1 MNTSKRLWAK
11 LRSFSSINEV
21 NPRIYTHT
29 HTWKS
34 KAGSIHFFSTG
45 RTLQHSSSNNKHNMH
60 KKIHIMGVGNVGSF
74 VAHSLAARPVSE
86 RACITLLFH
95 HPAFYKDW
103 NRFGRVV
110 AVKRHG
116 IPEQRSGFCI
126 NVLQD
131 HEWYYPSEIEGAPD
145 DLVKEEF
152 ALRQGE
158 EADSDGSLIPA
169 DEEWIEHLIVTVKT
183 TQVERAMKSVRH
195 RLTPES
201 SVLFLTNGLGVLEEV
216 NEKIWPDESERPN
229 YLFGVTS
236 HGLFKSGLFETTH
249 AGVGTTTIGV
259 VRQSPRDDM
268 EHTADGSSTT
278 LAPSTNFLLKTLT
291 QTPELAC
298 ISTNAIDLFLLQLEK
313 LAVNC
318 VINPLTLLMDCKN
331 GELLYHYNLT
341 RVQRLLLI
349 EISAVICALP
359 ELQGVPGLQS
369 RFSPERLRTIAVGV
383 AGKTGENTS
392 SMLQDARMGK
402 ESEIE
407 YMNGY
412 IVRRGEEVGVRCA
425 LNYMVVQL
433 VQAKSRIA
441 GRQRNEEVPF
451 DLSKL

>member
-1 MNTSKRLWAK
+1 
-11 LRSFSSINEV
+11 
-21 NPRIYTHT
+21 
-29 HTWKS
+29 
-34 KAGSIHFFSTG
+34 
-45 RTLQHSSSNNKHNMH
+45 
-60 KKIHIMGVGNVGSF
+60 MGVGNIGSF
-74 VAHSLAARPVSE
+74 VAHSLAARPISE
-86 RACITLLFH
+86 RARLTLLFH

-103 NRFGRVV
+103 NRYGRVV

-116 IPEQRSGFCI
+116 IAEQRSGFSI

-131 HEWYYPSEIEGAPD
+131 QEWYYPSEIEGAPNE
-145 DLVKEEF
+145 LVEEEF
-152 ALRQGE
+152 ALREGDRL
-158 EADSDGSLIPA
+158 DSDGHPIPA
-169 DEEWIEHLIVTVKT
+169 NEEWIEHLIVTVKT
-183 TQVERAMKSVRH
+183 TQIEKAMKSVRH

-216 NEKIWPDESERPN
+216 NEKIWPDESKRPN

-249 AGVGTTTIGV
+249 AGVGTTSIGV
-259 VRQSPRDDM
+259 VRQSPRDDT
-268 EHTADGSSTT
+268 EEDAAADATSTA
-278 LAPSTNFLLKTLT
+278 LAPSTNYLLNTLT

-298 ISTNAIDLFLLQLEK
+298 VSTNATDLLLLQLEK

-341 RVQRLLLI
+341 RAQRLLLI
-349 EISAVICALP
+349 EVSTVICALP
-359 ELQGVPGLQS
+359 ELQGVPGLRS
-369 RFSPERLRTIAVGV
+369 RFSPERLRTLAVGV
-383 AGKTGENTS
+383 AGRTAENTS

-433 VQAKSRIA
+433 VQAKSRIS
-441 GRQRNEEVPF
+441 GRKRDEEVPF